1 MFVYVFFRWL
11 LCIPLMILLPTRYK
25 GWRNI
30 PLKGGAIIV
39 SNHLSYLDVFVM
51 ALASPRPIRF
61 LAKSEL
67 YRNFFLR
74 ALLYSLGVVPVKRG
88 SPDIKAIRRCIEITK
103 KGGLLCI
110 YPEGTTIGKRAGAV
124 SEIKQGASLI
134 ALKTNADIIPVMLT
148 KKPRLFVPNT
158 MIIGKPFKPG
168 NEIKKSSGAVL
179 DEVSELIKN
188 KMNELV
194 GCR

>member
-1 MFVYVFFRWL
+1 MFLYIFFRWL
-11 LCIPLMILLPTRYK
+11 LCIPLMILLPTRVK

-30 PLKGGAIIV
+30 LIKGGAIIV

-51 ALASPRPIRF
+51 AFACPRPIHF

-67 YRNFFLR
+67 YRNFLLR
-74 ALLYSLGVVPVKRG
+74 VLLYSLGAIPIKRG
-88 SPDIKAIRRCIEITK
+88 SADLKAIRRCIEITK

-110 YPEGTTIGKRAGAV
+110 YPEGTTIGKKAGPV

-134 ALKTNADIIPVMLT
+134 ALKTNVDIIPVMLI

-168 NEIKKSSGAVL
+168 NEMKLNGAAL
-179 DEVSELIKN
+179 DEVSELMKN

-194 GCR
+194 GCG